1 MRLLSL
7 PACLKLNP
15 APFASCSMN
24 QDITAEGA
32 TQSSGQQQSLGG
44 SPASEQSSLQ
54 RKWRLFKVSNP
65 MPCSAKFPPPPP
77 QRSLHNLRPH
87 ILHCQSPGLS
97 PGCNPGPFTPAFVF
111 INTLRSAP
119 HTRIPALPW
128 VFLSAG
134 NSFPGSAGP
143 GHLSE
148 RFPPTRPE
156 ELATPRALPW
166 PFHFLP
172 PTVFLLKM
180 SFHAWSFF
188 HLSAF
193 CLPASHQPACQLYQN
208 RNLPVLPTAR
218 PLSVTKTESLV
229 GGQ

>member
-15 APFASCSMN
+15 APLASCYMN

-54 RKWRLFKVSNP
+54 QKWRLFKVSNP

-97 PGCNPGPFTPAFVF
+97 PGCNPGPLTPAFIC
-111 INTLRSAP
+111 INMLRSAP
-119 HTRIPALPW
+119 HTRTHTQHCPGCFSLQGILFQDLQALAIFQRGFHP
-128 VFLSAG
+128 
-134 NSFPGSAGP
+134 PGQKNLQ
-143 GHLSE
+143 HLETS
-148 RFPPTRPE
+148 
-156 ELATPRALPW
+156 LALV
-166 PFHFLP
+166 HFLH

-180 SFHAWSFF
+180 SFHARSFF

-193 CLPASHQPACQLYQN
+193 CLPAFHQPARQLYQS
-208 RNLPVLPTAR
+208 RNSPVL
-218 PLSVTKTESLV
+218 
-229 GGQ
+229 

>member
-15 APFASCSMN
+15 APFASCYMN

-54 RKWRLFKVSNP
+54 QKWRLFKVSNP

-77 QRSLHNLRPH
+77 QRSLHNLRPPH
-87 ILHCQSPGLS
+87 PSLPVSRALSRVQPWATHTCLHLHKHAQVSSPH
-97 PGCNPGPFTPAFVF
+97 AH
-111 INTLRSAP
+111 P
-119 HTRIPALPW
+119 HPALPW

-148 RFPPTRPE
+148 RFPPTRTE
-156 ELATPRALPW
+156 EFATPRDLTCPSSFSPPNSVSSENVFPRSEFFPPLCVLFAC
-166 PFHFLP
+166 LP
-172 PTVFLLKM
+172 PASTPT
-180 SFHAWSFF
+180 
-188 HLSAF
+188 
-193 CLPASHQPACQLYQN
+193 LPEQEFTGALNSTASVCD
-208 RNLPVLPTAR
+208 
-218 PLSVTKTESLV
+218 KD
-229 GGQ
+229 